1 MANWLSAK
9 IEKIEG
15 NFVVLRTDD
24 NQEISWSRDNLPSGA
39 EKGTKVRLELKSE
52 SEAAQSQKAQAKEI
66 LNEILK
72 GE

>member
-15 NFVVLRTDD
+15 DFVILKTDD
-24 NQEISWSRDNLPSGA
+24 GQEISWSRDNLPPGV
-39 EKGTKVRLELKSE
+39 EKGTKVGLELKTE
-52 SEAAQSQKAQAKEI
+52 SEAAQSQKVQAKEI